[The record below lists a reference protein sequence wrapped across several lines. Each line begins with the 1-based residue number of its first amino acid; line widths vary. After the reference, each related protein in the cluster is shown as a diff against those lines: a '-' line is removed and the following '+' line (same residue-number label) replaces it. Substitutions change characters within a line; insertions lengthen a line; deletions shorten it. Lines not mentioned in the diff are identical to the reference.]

1 MQRVVYKYPL
11 YGDRWQVPHGQIIH
25 VGWEAPNLL
34 PTVWI
39 DHGLVQQGSQLLR
52 ILGTGH
58 VYEDTIDRLEHI
70 GSAQCG
76 EFVWHVYK
84 VLN

>member
-1 MQRVVYKYPL
+1 MQRVIYKYSL
-11 YGDRWQVPHGQIIH
+11 FGDLVPVPQGNIIH

-39 DHGLVQQGSQLLR
+39 DHGLAQQDIQTLR
-52 ILGTGH
+52 ILGTGY
-58 VYEDTIDRLEHI
+58 VYDAVVEQLEHI

-76 EFVWHVYK
+76 EFVWHVYRK
-84 VLN
+84 LN